1 MSPRGFYPGALRGCN
16 LRPLFSFFSS
26 DLAIDLGTSNTLIYV
41 RGKGIVVNEPSI
53 VAINKNSGE
62 VEAVGREAK
71 EMLGRTPDH
80 IVAIRP
86 LKDGVIAD
94 FKVTEKM
101 LNYFIQKAHS
111 RKMLMHTRI
120 VIGVPAEITQ
130 VERRAVMDSA
140 YRAKASEVYLVDQ
153 ATVAAIGAGLP
164 TSEPTGSM
172 IIDIGGGTTD
182 IAVISLSGIV
192 YARSLHMA
200 GNQMDEAIMTY
211 VKRKYNLLIGERTAE
226 RIKIEIG
233 SAFPLEKP
241 LTIEIKGRSLIE
253 GVPKTIILN
262 DSEVREALSE
272 WVSALMNA
280 IRVGLERI
288 PPELSADISDRGIVL
303 TGGGALLKDL
313 DRRIREETG
322 LPVSIADDPLCCVV
336 LGTGKM
342 LDDFKLLRKFSIE
355 SVTAER
361 SRALDL

>member
-1 MSPRGFYPGALRGCN
+1 MSPRGFYPGTSRVCD
-16 LRPLFSFFSS
+16 LRPLFRLLSS
-26 DLAIDLGTSNTLIYV
+26 DLAIDLGTSNTLVYV
-41 RGKGIVVNEPSI
+41 RGKGIVVNEPSV

-71 EMLGRTPDH
+71 EMLGRTPGH

-94 FKVTEKM
+94 FKVTETM
-101 LNYFIQKAHS
+101 LNYFIQKAHNRQMS
-111 RKMLMHTRI
+111 VHTRI

-153 ATVAAIGAGLP
+153 AMVAAIGAGLP
-164 TSEPTGSM
+164 TSEPAGSM

-192 YARSLHMA
+192 YARSLRMA

-233 SAFPLEKP
+233 STFPLEKP
-241 LTIEIKGRSLIE
+241 LTMEIKGRNLIE
-253 GVPKTIILN
+253 GVPKTVILN
-262 DSEVREALSE
+262 DSEVREALSQ
-272 WVSALMNA
+272 WVSTLMNA
-280 IRVGLERI
+280 IRVVLERI

-342 LDDFKLLRKFSIE
+342 LDDFKLLRKLSIE
-355 SVTAER
+355 SVSA
-361 SRALDL
+361 